1 MTVYLQ
7 KLIVETENIE
17 ERVAVVQRTLEI
29 MLVLQEYN
37 NFNGVMAITAA
48 IYSSEVYRLSHTKD
62 VSILEAVLDYL
73 KLTFD
78 SPCHSNYC
86 ISLKITKNNCFSEF
100 KTT

>member
-62 VSILEAVLDYL
+62 VRTGTNILARDHDQV
-73 KLTFD
+73 
-78 SPCHSNYC
+78 PRIHQ
-86 ISLKITKNNCFSEF
+86 
-100 KTT
+100 